1 MSKKHVYCF
10 PGLGASPKI
19 FEYISLPKEKFE
31 VHLLEWKLP
40 LSLDESLES
49 YAARICEDIH
59 HDKPILLGVSF
70 GGMIVQEVAKLIEI
84 EKLVIVSSLK
94 SHHELPKRLRL
105 IRDSKVYKLFPARI
119 AENLEE
125 YTKYFFGDFLKK
137 RAELYKM
144 YLSVRDADYLN
155 WAIYNVLHWKQD
167 SAPKNIIHI
176 HGTSDHVFPHKY
188 IKDFIAV
195 ENGAHEMIL
204 TKGKKVSSILEEVL

>member
-31 VHLLEWKLP
+31 VHRLEWKLP
-40 LSLDESLES
+40 LSLEESLES
-49 YAARICEDIH
+49 YAERICEDIH

-70 GGMIVQEVAKLIEI
+70 GGMIVQEIAKLIEI

-167 SAPKNIIHI
+167 TAPKDIIHI
-176 HGTSDHVFPHKY
+176 HGTSDHVFPHKS
-188 IKDFIAV
+188 IKDFIPV